1 MNKSEFLDCLIWL
14 QSRMDEYD
22 DKEAY
27 QDDYKIVSMILSF
40 MRDRIPEEK
49 GSLARKLGN
58 TEATLDNA
66 KAKILQVDASEN
78 NPEGNTLKEE
88 K

>member
-14 QSRMDEYD
+14 QFRMDEYD

-27 QDDYKIVSMILSF
+27 QDDYKIVSMIWSF
-40 MRDRIPEEK
+40 MRGRIPEEK

-58 TEATLDNA
+58 MKATPDNA
-66 KAKILQVDASEN
+66 KAKILQVDA
-78 NPEGNTLKEE
+78 PEEGAEHE
-88 K
+88 RD